1 MSGAL
6 GRHGSP
12 YNAAGSRECAPDDRL
27 RIGPRRRTFVPDPA
41 SSAKAFAVI
50 AGSSGVITYRQMSAF
65 GVEADQRSEIFDF
78 SFCPNQK

>member
-65 GVEADQRSEIFDF
+65 GVKADQRSEIFDF
-78 SFCPNQK
+78 GF